1 MTVTEL
7 CDSFMNRY
15 ARDRLRPTTIRGY
28 QTNIDRHILPT
39 LGEADIA
46 DLTPEDLDTLTDAL
60 REKGLSNRS
69 AVYAHATLRKALNYA
84 VKRRYIP
91 ANPYDWFD
99 LPRVEEYRYQ
109 VLNPDQIRK
118 LLEDSVGLDPLK
130 LAVRLSLRYGLR
142 RGEVLG
148 LIPETDLD
156 LCDCTIHIQRSRTIE
171 EGREVLTPCKTKHSN
186 RRILILPADAV
197 DLSTILHGYAVPLT
211 PTQLDKRFRDFLERE
226 ELPPIRFHDLRH
238 SYATLMLRRGV
249 NPKIVSTVL
258 GHSCIAITLNIY
270 SHPDT
275 RMQSICLEAL
285 EDET

>member
-1 MTVTEL
+1 MTVKEL
-7 CDSFMNRY
+7 CNSFMSRY

-28 QTNIDRHILPT
+28 QTNIDRHVLPV
-39 LGEADIA
+39 LGDIDIS
-46 DLTPEDLDTLTDAL
+46 DLTPEDLDTLSDAL
-60 REKGLSNRS
+60 RDKGLCNRS

-99 LPRVEEYRYQ
+99 LPRIEDYHYQ
-109 VLNPDQIRK
+109 VLNAEQIHR
-118 LLEDSVGLDPLK
+118 LLSHTKGTDPLK
-130 LAVRLSLRYGLR
+130 LAVRLSLSYGLR
-142 RGEVLG
+142 RGEILG
-148 LIPETDLD
+148 LIPEKDLN

-171 EGREVLTPCKTKHSN
+171 EGREILTPCKTRHSN
-186 RRILILPADAV
+186 RRILILKSDAL

-211 PTQLDKRFRDFLERE
+211 PTQLDKRFRDLLDRER
-226 ELPPIRFHDLRH
+226 LPPIRFHDLRH
-238 SYATLMLRRGV
+238 SYATLMLQRGV